1 MSEPETTAPAT
12 SAAVTDAATGTA
24 TDATSNAELAKLLRP
39 NLAERGWHWMRVWWD
54 ILHFAAVMLVLA
66 LSPSSYHKTNRL
78 RFAEHLYVSTW
89 QVLPW
94 FTILSTLI
102 CLVLVR
108 IVVVTAQSYGLSS
121 FALEVV
127 VRVLV
132 LELIPLSAA
141 LFVVLRTGL
150 YRCNPEILEPID
162 YLPQVLGTAFS
173 VLLLAAIASTLTLVL
188 AYLVVYG
195 FSPWGFPSFTH
206 MVGHVFDPAVIVIFC
221 VKSILFSLS
230 VAIIPLASGLQE
242 PDDGSP
248 VAPGTVRLFLIL
260 VLIEAGMLA
269 VKYI

>member
-1 MSEPETTAPAT
+1 MSEPKSTSPA
-12 SAAVTDAATGTA
+12 SADTPVDAA
-24 TDATSNAELAKLLRP
+24 SNAELRSLLRP
-39 NLAERGWHWMRVWWD
+39 NLFKRGWHWLRVWWYV
-54 ILHFAAVMLVLA
+54 LHFAAIMMVLA

-78 RFAEHLYVSTW
+78 RFAEHVYLSTW

-94 FTILSTLI
+94 FTVLSTLI
-102 CLVLVR
+102 SLVLVR

-173 VLLLAAIASTLTLVL
+173 VLLLAAIASTLTLIL

-195 FSPWGFPSFTH
+195 FSPWGFPGYTH

-221 VKSILFSLS
+221 MKSILFSLS

-269 VKYI
+269 IKYI

>member
-1 MSEPETTAPAT
+1 MSEHKSTLPS
-12 SAAVTDAATGTA
+12 SAKLSDTPGDAAA
-24 TDATSNAELAKLLRP
+24 NAELRTALQP
-39 NLAERGWHWMRVWWD
+39 NLFKRGWNWLRVWWY
-54 ILHFAAVMLVLA
+54 ILHFAAIMMVLA
-66 LSPSSYHKTNRL
+66 LSPSSYHKNNRL
-78 RFAEHLYVSTW
+78 RFAEHVYISTW

-94 FTILSTLI
+94 FTVLSTLI

-121 FALEVV
+121 LALEVV

-150 YRCNPEILEPID
+150 YRCDPEILEPID
-162 YLPQVLGTAFS
+162 YLPQVLGTTFS
-173 VLLLAAIASTLTLVL
+173 VLLLAAIASTLTLIL
-188 AYLVVYG
+188 AYLAVYG
-195 FSPWGFPSFTH
+195 FSPWGFPAFTH
-206 MVGHVFDPAVIVIFC
+206 MVGHVFDPAVMVIFC
-221 VKSILFSLS
+221 MKSFLFSLS

-248 VAPGTVRLFLIL
+248 VAPGTVRLFLVL

-269 VKYI
+269 IKYI